1 MPPHLP
7 SRITQ
12 DLMAYLTLLNHRPP
26 AALHR
31 FAPPAAHHNRSQ
43 LSPPLA
49 GGRLG
54 RARRWEQG
62 GHIRLFMFGVCGPP
76 CPHLWA
82 AVGFQTCGPKPPH
95 ACGTCRA
102 HALNS
107 EMYPKQCQGLLGG
120 FLRGP
125 FECSRHMCFTVQ
137 NAPTDRL
144 VSTKCMVRCQSVVN
158 SNKS

>member
-1 MPPHLP
+1 MTPHMPPHMP
-7 SRITQ
+7 SHIPR

-26 AALHR
+26 AALPR
-31 FAPPAAHHNRSQ
+31 FATPAAHHNRSQ
-43 LSPPLA
+43 LSPPL
-49 GGRLG
+49 GGSRLG
-54 RARRWEQG
+54 RARRW
-62 GHIRLFMFGVCGPP
+62 PP

-120 FLRGP
+120 FLGGP
-125 FECSRHMCFTVQ
+125 FECSNICVFLCKMHRPTVSSRQ
-137 NAPTDRL
+137 NAWSDAQ
-144 VSTKCMVRCQSVVN
+144 VS
-158 SNKS
+158 